1 MGIRLGASETEL
13 EDIVGISDGAC
24 EGGEVG
30 MSLGTALGGLVLGG
44 VVLGRSDGLILGR
57 SDGLILG
64 SSEGLI
70 LVRSEG
76 LILGRPVGLGVG
88 SPVEGASEGSI
99 VGG

>member
-1 MGIRLGASETEL
+1 MLGGSETEL

-64 SSEGLI
+64 SSD
-70 LVRSEG
+70 G
-76 LILGRPVGLGVG
+76 LILGRSDGLILGSSEGLGVG
-88 SPVEGASEGSI
+88 SPVEGASEGST
-99 VGG
+99 VGV